1 MPETIESFVNKLQTE
16 GVEAGQ
22 AAADKI
28 RTEAQQQAEQIIKT
42 AQQQADA
49 IITDAKDQAQA
60 NLDRNAAELKL
71 AARDTLLRLRGT
83 LSKILQTVLTKRT
96 ESQLADPDFLKSLIQ
111 EVVTQY
117 ARADSTGVQDIT
129 INLSEEH
136 RRQLL
141 TRDNLRTGRQREPL
155 DRPLEP
161 GFGVVQMPR
170 SQEHAP
176 GSQVRVEPN
185 RVDDHEQEHQHPRR
199 SDQQHRPPTLGFGQS
214 RRPDDGHDQQPDARH
229 LQQRDQAELPFERAD
244 PFLQSIGAHS
254 GYPVA
259 GYRSAT
265 GASSPNR
272 PSSSSGRTSRVASR
286 Q

>member
-1 MPETIESFVNKLQTE
+1 MPETIDTFVNKLQTE

-136 RRQLL
+136 RRQLADWAVTQL
-141 TRDNLRTGRQREPL
+141 SQADSAAVDLKGALAQAGFEYTIDGATVEVTVESLVETLAEIINTDLRKM
-155 DRPLEP
+155 LET
-161 GFGVVQMPR
+161 VV
-170 SQEHAP
+170 A
-176 GSQVRVEPN
+176 
-185 RVDDHEQEHQHPRR
+185 
-199 SDQQHRPPTLGFGQS
+199 
-214 RRPDDGHDQQPDARH
+214 DG
-229 LQQRDQAELPFERAD
+229 
-244 PFLQSIGAHS
+244 
-254 GYPVA
+254 
-259 GYRSAT
+259 
-265 GASSPNR
+265 N
-272 PSSSSGRTSRVASR
+272 
-286 Q
+286 